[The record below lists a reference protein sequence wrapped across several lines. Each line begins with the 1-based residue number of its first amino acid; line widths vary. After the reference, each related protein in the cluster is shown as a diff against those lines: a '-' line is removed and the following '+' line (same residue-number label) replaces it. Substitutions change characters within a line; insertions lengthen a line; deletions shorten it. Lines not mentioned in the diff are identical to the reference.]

1 MNEALT
7 SVELGELRAAV
18 APLQAQLQSLANAD
32 VPDPSEI
39 LAMRTSFAALL
50 ERCRASLTPALFQRV
65 RAAVDDQTDD
75 HAAVLRALAL
85 AIEVDAALAFR
96 EKVASYKRSLLR
108 SVLSLLLWL
117 LALASL
123 AGAAV
128 SLFVTLIASRSSQ
141 FADLAREA
149 LAAVLFY
156 GLLALGFVAMGLAL
170 WRRHDPRPRALT
182 GRRLSAVAAIS
193 FAALIASTAAT
204 TSGASL
210 PILSSSMRYEVGA
223 VASVLPPGTTGWQ
236 KQQTTDEIIDQVDF
250 SRDVGGRRTAEDSE
264 TLRAQV
270 MALKATGN
278 LLTGSDLIQ
287 EALDGQELSF
297 EGGRLTNVSFKVAPV
312 ASLKQCQRY
321 DRVTKDTGVAQF
333 PGSVFI
339 LTSHGLYCFVEA
351 PAYLVAAEWSH
362 RYLEGT
368 TPNVPESDADAF
380 LESLQL
386 RTGDKPAGPSGALA
400 TTGRVALAERFNDK
414 SNGWTTIDNDFART
428 GYLSPT
434 GYGVQLKR
442 RAHAHVG
449 TTAAEKRR
457 DSYVEVEF
465 VAPAQMGA
473 YYGPTCRVDDAFGSF
488 YLFEVTSDGAY
499 GIAKIVAGKRTTLAH
514 SAFAV
519 RRSLIPPVPLRIGA
533 YCYGD
538 PGKRVTLALEVN
550 GVQLLRIDDSEPTLD
565 RAGWDAFF
573 ANGEGAGPLMR
584 LSSFTVRDI
593 VR

>member
-1 MNEALT
+1 MIEALT
-7 SVELGELRAAV
+7 PVELGELRGAV
-18 APLQAQLQSLANAD
+18 APLQAQLQSLAKAD

-50 ERCRASLTPALFQRV
+50 ERCQASLTPGLFQRV

-75 HAAVLRALAL
+75 RAAVLRALDL
-85 AIEVDAALAFR
+85 AVDVDAELAFR

-108 SVLSLLLWL
+108 SVLSLSLWL

-128 SLFVTLIASRSSQ
+128 SLFVTLIASRTSQ
-141 FADLAREA
+141 FADLAREG
-149 LAAVLFY
+149 LAALLFY
-156 GLLALGFVAMGLAL
+156 GLLALCFASMGLAL

-210 PILSSSMRYEVGA
+210 PILSSSMRFQVGA

-236 KQQTTDEIIDQVDF
+236 KQHTTDEIIDQVEF
-250 SRDVGGRRTAEDSE
+250 SRDVGRRQTAEDSE
-264 TLRAQV
+264 TLRANI

-278 LLTGSDLIQ
+278 LLTASDLIQ
-287 EALDGQELSF
+287 EALDGQETSR

-312 ASLKQCQRY
+312 PSLKQCQRY
-321 DRVTKDTGVAQF
+321 DRVAKDTGVSQF

-386 RTGDKPAGPSGALA
+386 RTGDKPAGPSTALA
-400 TTGRVALAERFNDK
+400 SAGRVALAERFNDK
-414 SNGWTTIDNDFART
+414 SNGWTTIDNEFART

-434 GYGVQLKR
+434 GYGLQLKR

-449 TTAAEKRR
+449 TTATEKRR

-465 VAPAQMGA
+465 LAPAQTGA

-519 RRSLIPPVPLRIGA
+519 RRSLIPPVQLRIGA

-573 ANGEGAGPLMR
+573 ANGEDAGPLMR